1 MSPNAVS
8 SAAVGRGSDEW
19 VERVRAASD
28 IVEIIGQTLALKRSG
43 RNWVGLCPFHG
54 EKTPSFAVHPERQFY
69 HCFSCKAGGDVFR
82 WVQEMEKVGFLEA
95 VELLSRRAGIPVPER
110 RGGMGGAR
118 RPVLDA
124 LEAAAV
130 AYENWLRDPKAGEI
144 ARRHLESRGVSE
156 DVQRSFRL
164 GYAPAGWE
172 ALGSRLSQ
180 RFAPAV
186 LEEAG
191 LAVPRQGGSGRYDRF
206 RNRLMVPLIAPGGTV
221 VGFGARA
228 LAAGD
233 EPKYLN
239 SPESAVYHKSAFLYG
254 YEQARHALPPGGGG
268 EMVIVEGYF
277 DVIAM
282 HQAGVRNVVAASG
295 TALTPDHTRQL
306 KRVVSSVA
314 ITFDGDAAGRGAML
328 RALGTLAAAG
338 LDVSVV
344 ELPNGEDPDTVV
356 RAGGEPAWRST
367 REQAVDPVLFI
378 QRHVLQAPQPQ
389 APHLQASPPH
399 QATHPQ
405 PTQGPATGDPRERA
419 LQAVVDVAARVED
432 PVRSRLL
439 LERAE
444 QVFGVEPRVLARALS
459 LRRSGER
466 SAAPI
471 AASVRARSTALG
483 RLERQVLQ
491 ALLLAPEHR
500 EGLTPHLTPEDF
512 EQPDTRALATA
523 LWEGHPAEG
532 AAAELERELIASAD
546 EETDWGALAQGCA
559 RRLLRR
565 RYERERREIQERLR
579 RPAQGQDVTR
589 TEQGLR
595 EYQRLTERIRE
606 LEQSELGHHVGE
618 SGEPRGV

>member
-124 LEAAAV
+124 LEAAAT
-130 AYENWLRDPKAGEI
+130 AYENWLRDPKVGEI
-144 ARRHLESRGVSE
+144 ARKHLESRGVSD
-156 DVQRSFRL
+156 DVARAFRL
-164 GYAPAGWE
+164 GFAPPGWE
-172 ALGSRLSQ
+172 SLGSRLSQ
-180 RFAPAV
+180 RFPPAV

-206 RNRLMVPLIAPGGTV
+206 RSRLMVPLIAPGGAV

-239 SPESAVYHKSAFLYG
+239 SPEGAVYHKSAFLYG
-254 YEQARHALPPGGGG
+254 YEQARRALPAGGGG

-282 HQAGVRNVVAASG
+282 HQAGVRHVVAASG
-295 TALTPDHTRQL
+295 TALTPDHARQL

-338 LDVSVV
+338 LDVWVV
-344 ELPNGEDPDTVV
+344 ELPNGEDPDTLV
-356 RAGGEPAWRST
+356 RAGGEPAWRSA
-367 REQAVDPVLFI
+367 RERAVDPVLFI
-378 QRHVLQAPQPQ
+378 QRHVLQEPQPQ
-389 APHLQASPPH
+389 VPQIQEPHLPASHPRAPQA
-399 QATHPQ
+399 
-405 PTQGPATGDPRERA
+405 PTSGDPRERA
-419 LQAVVDVAARVED
+419 LQAVVEVAARVED

-471 AASVRARSTALG
+471 AASVRARATALG
-483 RLERQVLQ
+483 TLERQVLQ

-500 EGLTPHLTPEDF
+500 EGLTLHLTPQDF
-512 EQPDTRALATA
+512 EQADTRALATA

-532 AAAELERELIASAD
+532 AAAELERELIAGAD
-546 EETDWGALAQGCA
+546 DETDWGALAQGCA

-579 RPAQGQDVTR
+579 RPIQGQDVTR

-606 LEQSELGHHVGE
+606 LEQSELGHHAGE